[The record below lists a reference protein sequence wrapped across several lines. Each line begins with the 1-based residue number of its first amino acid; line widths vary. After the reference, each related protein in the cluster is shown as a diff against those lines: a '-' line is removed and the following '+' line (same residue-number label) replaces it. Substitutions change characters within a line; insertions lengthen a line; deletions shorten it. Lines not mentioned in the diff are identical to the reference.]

1 MNIDVGYE
9 IPNQKT
15 SPYSHDMNA
24 KDFNSHQTNKA
35 SKLEGIEIISLENT
49 NATDIRASLRRNFIK
64 KVLGILIIQLIITT
78 ISIGVTFIDQE
89 NTRQFMR
96 NHQYGLWIALGVS
109 LCVIILL
116 ACYRNAFRKVPLN
129 YILLF
134 IYTLSTAYLL
144 ASIAAASKS
153 TSVLFASGFTL
164 FAVFVIATYAWKAK
178 KDLTKKMS
186 FVMALFSVLLMG
198 LIFGLIFRSNI
209 LNVIIGAGFGLV
221 FSFLFAIDVQRLSG
235 RYEQKYSLDDY
246 IIASL
251 DLYIDIVQIFLSVL
265 GISNFAN
272 N

>member
-1 MNIDVGYE
+1 MDPTVTYGVPQNEKYAYAPSSME
-9 IPNQKT
+9 I
-15 SPYSHDMNA
+15 NA
-24 KDFNSHQTNKA
+24 AKS
-35 SKLEGIEIISLENT
+35 SKPIGGIEIISLEN
-49 NATDIRASLRRNFIK
+49 NSAAAMQASLRRNFIR
-64 KVLGILIIQLIITT
+64 KVLGILIVQLIITT
-78 ISIGVTFIDQE
+78 VAIAVTFIDQE
-89 NTRQFMR
+89 NTRQWMR
-96 NHQYGLWIALGVS
+96 DHQYGLWIALGIS
-109 LCVIILL
+109 LVVILVL
-116 ACYRNAFRKVPLN
+116 ACSRNAFRKVPLN

-164 FAVFVIATYAWKAK
+164 FAIFVIGTYAWKAK

-186 FVMALFSVLLMG
+186 FVLALFSVLFMI
-198 LIFGLIFRSNI
+198 LIFGLIFRSRI

-235 RYEQKYSLDDY
+235 RYQQKYSLDEY
-246 IIASL
+246 VIASL

-265 GISNFAN
+265 GISNFVN